1 MWFTLWQLW
10 YNNLIRSVF
19 PFVSGLF
26 STCKQSD
33 SHFKYES
40 RTELK
45 HTQKSHI
52 KDRNNS
58 SGDVRRIFYSSHMSQ
73 LPSSEFSLLEN
84 SIEIY
89 IKGRCSNSIS
99 ACVEQKCLLS
109 SMLRQTQKKKHV
121 LSGTTVEVVPAE
133 RLRWL
138 WSLLSFTYWLS
149 LWHLI
154 LIWSYWCG
162 ETLHVRLLFHLRSGN
177 SL

>member
-19 PFVSGLF
+19 TFVWGLF

-40 RTELK
+40 RTDLK

-58 SGDVRRIFYSSHMSQ
+58 SGDMWEEYFIHLTSQ
-73 LPSSEFSLLEN
+73 LPSSEFSLFEN

-89 IKGRCSNSIS
+89 IKGWCSNSIS
-99 ACVEQKCLLS
+99 ACVEQKCLLYY
-109 SMLRQTQKKKHV
+109 MLRQTQKKKHV
-121 LSGTTVEVVPAE
+121 LSVTTVEVVTAE
-133 RLRWL
+133 RLRRL
-138 WSLLSFTYWLS
+138 WSLLSFTYCLS
-149 LWHLI
+149 FLHFT
-154 LIWSYWCG
+154 SYWCG
-162 ETLHVRLLFHLRSGN
+162 KTLHVRLLFHLRFGN